1 MKDSEIRSLFE
12 QYYQSY
18 YEEIY
23 KFCLVKVQFRS
34 EYAEDCC
41 QNVFMT
47 LYRKLREGVTVE
59 KPRAYLYTIA
69 ANYLHKT
76 YDDIRKNDNDELGK
90 LDASQYCVNME
101 ETVESK
107 LLLEKVATLLNEEEL
122 HLIRLRYEQ
131 GYSLDEIAA
140 QLQISKLT
148 LSKRIYRIRQKIRN
162 GVKE

>member
-47 LYRKLREGVTVE
+47 LYRKLCEGVTVE

-76 YDDIRKNDNDELGK
+76 YDDIRKNDNDELVK
-90 LDASQYCVNME
+90 LDAPQYSVKIE
-101 ETVESK
+101 DSVESK
-107 LLLEKVATLLNEEEL
+107 LLLEKVATLLNEEER
-122 HLIRLRYEQ
+122 HLIHLRYEQ
-131 GYSLDEIAA
+131 GFSLDEIAA